1 MKNKTLEERVKL
13 TITLC
18 SQNIICAENQMKL
31 AELREQDDKWLHNHE
46 LVQLNQMIIDML
58 NGDYDLTI

>member
-13 TITLC
+13 TIALC
-18 SQNIICAENQMKL
+18 SQNIICAENKMKL
-31 AELREQDDKWLHNHE
+31 AELREEDDKWLHNYE

-58 NGDYDLTI
+58 NGDYDLTV

>member
-1 MKNKTLEERVKL
+1 MRNKSLEERVKL
-13 TITLC
+13 TIALC

-31 AELREQDDKWLHNHE
+31 AEVKEEDDKWLRNYE

-58 NGDYDLTI
+58 NGDYDLTP